1 MTAEARLRVPFVAA
15 ASLRAGAVDIIAV
28 VDIVVDVGR
37 GDASLRQPREG
48 LFAREAFERGWFR
61 RARVLVD
68 ARGRRRTNLSTRRK
82 SHTRVSY
89 WSAISRTPKSS
100 PRPNPLLGPALGGS
114 PAHPSAPPRGRL
126 AMGKKGVK
134 KKGGAKKSGAEPD
147 PFARPEV
154 SDGALEVGERE
165 VDIGHLKR
173 ELGAFQDASA
183 TLAIQNEA
191 LRSAVSRE
199 LEDAK
204 DVNDYLT
211 AELLAKDSEMA
222 ALLADVASR
231 EEQIRVARDTMEARV
246 AAAVETSEAET
257 KVLLDE
263 LALLRDQEESVRAR
277 QAERARILD
286 GLERVSQ
293 LLAAESHAQK
303 SNLADAEGRHLRDK
317 AQLRAEMDLTIR
329 ETALSLTRLTD
340 ERLVVTTKRAIMENE
355 SKRASL
361 GERTRTVERTSRAHE
376 VLAAGRRVAT
386 LDAETAARTVDEM
399 RARERVLTRRAMG
412 LTARLRAIEDARR
425 AAERDANEGEREYDD
440 AAAEIGRIRRRRPA
454 TLAALAAAEK
464 ERDATTRVADALR
477 ERTGTR
483 REDVACVVARNLGHF
498 VARLGTTKR
507 EPSKSAAKS
516 AAKSDALNDASASS
530 SEDDDVSRL
539 AGRRTLRLSDLN
551 RRQRAAAV
559 DFLMAELRKTR
570 DEGDTGYFGGVGG
583 ARPDPKLRN
592 KVAKGPREVRVET
605 TREAVA
611 PETAPIP
618 SDARSTRPP
627 RAEVPDSVRRLVGM
641 KPAAKA
647 HNLPPVPTIESRW
660 GWML

>member
-1 MTAEARLRVPFVAA
+1 
-15 ASLRAGAVDIIAV
+15 
-28 VDIVVDVGR
+28 
-37 GDASLRQPREG
+37 
-48 LFAREAFERGWFR
+48 
-61 RARVLVD
+61 
-68 ARGRRRTNLSTRRK
+68 
-82 SHTRVSY
+82 
-89 WSAISRTPKSS
+89 
-100 PRPNPLLGPALGGS
+100 
-114 PAHPSAPPRGRL
+114 
-126 AMGKKGVK
+126 MGKKGVK

-211 AELLAKDSEMA
+211 AELLAKDSEMD

-263 LALLRDQEESVRAR
+263 LALLRDQEEGVRAR

-303 SNLADAEGRHLRDK
+303 SNLADAEGQRLRDK

-376 VLAAGRRVAT
+376 VLTAGRRVAT

-425 AAERDANEGEREYDD
+425 AAERDANEAEREYDD

-454 TLAALAAAEK
+454 KLAALAAAEK

-498 VARLGTTKR
+498 VARLGTTKF

-516 AAKSDALNDASASS
+516 DADADADASASS

-539 AGRRTLRLSDLN
+539 AGRRIRRLSDLN

-605 TREAVA
+605 TREADA

-618 SDARSTRPP
+618 TDARSTRPP

-647 HNLPPVPTIESRW
+647 RNLPPVPTIESRW

>member
-1 MTAEARLRVPFVAA
+1 MVQEGARAC
-15 ASLRAGAVDIIAV
+15 G
-28 VDIVVDVGR
+28 
-37 GDASLRQPREG
+37 
-48 LFAREAFERGWFR
+48 
-61 RARVLVD
+61 RARAAEDQLIHSPEIAHAGVVLVGNFSD
-68 ARGRRRTNLSTRRK
+68 AEVLAETESSFGPGARG
-82 SHTRVSY
+82 VP
-89 WSAISRTPKSS
+89 RTPL
-100 PRPNPLLGPALGGS
+100 RP
-114 PAHPSAPPRGRL
+114 PPRGRL

-211 AELLAKDSEMA
+211 AELLAKDSEMD

-263 LALLRDQEESVRAR
+263 LALLRDQEEGVRAR

-303 SNLADAEGRHLRDK
+303 SNLADAEGRRLRDK

-440 AAAEIGRIRRRRPA
+440 AAAEIGRTRRRRPA
-454 TLAALAAAEK
+454 RLAALAAAEK

-516 AAKSDALNDASASS
+516 DADADADASASS

-539 AGRRTLRLSDLN
+539 LGRQTRRLSDLN

-605 TREAVA
+605 TREADA

-618 SDARSTRPP
+618 SDARTTRPP

>member
-1 MTAEARLRVPFVAA
+1 M
-15 ASLRAGAVDIIAV
+15 
-28 VDIVVDVGR
+28 
-37 GDASLRQPREG
+37 
-48 LFAREAFERGWFR
+48 
-61 RARVLVD
+61 LVD

-100 PRPNPLLGPALGGS
+100 PRPNPLLGPALGG
-114 PAHPSAPPRGRL
+114 PRTPLRPPPPRGRL

-211 AELLAKDSEMA
+211 AELLAKDSEMD

-263 LALLRDQEESVRAR
+263 LALLRDQEEGVRAR

-303 SNLADAEGRHLRDK
+303 STSPTPRVDVSATRPNSARRWTSPSARPRSRSRDSPTNDSSSPRNAPSWRTNRNARPSASEPEPSSERLARTRCSPRAPRRDARRRDGGSNRRRDAREGTRFDASRDGTHRS
-317 AQLRAEMDLTIR
+317 AARDRGRAARGGARRERGRARVRRRGGGDWANATPTTR
-329 ETALSLTRLTD
+329 ETR
-340 ERLVVTTKRAIMENE
+340 RARRRR
-355 SKRASL
+355 K
-361 GERTRTVERTSRAHE
+361 GERRHHARR
-376 VLAAGRRVAT
+376 RRVART
-386 LDAETAARTVDEM
+386 DGDAKGRCRVCRRPKPRAFRRATRNDETRAVRNRRRIARTP
-399 RARERVLTRRAMG
+399 TR
-412 LTARLRAIEDARR
+412 T
-425 AAERDANEGEREYDD
+425 
-440 AAAEIGRIRRRRPA
+440 P
-454 TLAALAAAEK
+454 
-464 ERDATTRVADALR
+464 
-477 ERTGTR
+477 
-483 REDVACVVARNLGHF
+483 
-498 VARLGTTKR
+498 
-507 EPSKSAAKS
+507 
-516 AAKSDALNDASASS
+516 
-530 SEDDDVSRL
+530 
-539 AGRRTLRLSDLN
+539 
-551 RRQRAAAV
+551 
-559 DFLMAELRKTR
+559 
-570 DEGDTGYFGGVGG
+570 
-583 ARPDPKLRN
+583 
-592 KVAKGPREVRVET
+592 
-605 TREAVA
+605 
-611 PETAPIP
+611 
-618 SDARSTRPP
+618 TRPRPLP
-627 RAEVPDSVRRLVGM
+627 RTTTSHGCWVG
-641 KPAAKA
+641 K
-647 HNLPPVPTIESRW
+647 HVDYRI
-660 GWML
+660 